1 MSKIVLGLDI
11 GGANLKAASSAGRAV
26 SLPFPLWKQP
36 DKLAASLAEL
46 IAQFPEANEL
56 AVTMTGELCDCFATK
71 REGVQFILN
80 ALPTDKP
87 AQVWSTAGRFVSV
100 LEAIAEPIKVA
111 SANWHAS
118 ATFCGRFMPKG
129 EAIFLDIGST
139 TADII
144 PLLEGAPKSIGFT
157 DFERLKTSELVY
169 TGVKRT
175 PVCAVMPEKTCAE
188 FFAEMRDVN
197 IVLGL
202 MPESPGETDTADGRP
217 ATEKMC
223 LARLARMFGGD
234 TETLAEDFLLEQA
247 ERIHFKQVQQL
258 TAGIREV
265 CRGRDLPMMIIG
277 GIGEWLAQRVLT
289 GLHAKSILSLAGVF
303 GSALSGCVAAYAVA
317 ILAAEK
323 RV

>member
-11 GGANLKAASSAGRAV
+11 GGANLKAASSAGRAM
-26 SLPFPLWKQP
+26 SSPFPLWKQP

-46 IAQFPEANEL
+46 IAQFPEASEL

-87 AQVWSTAGRFVSV
+87 VQVWSNAGRFVRV
-100 LEAIAEPIKVA
+100 PEAIAEPIKVA

-118 ATFCGRFMPKG
+118 ATFCGRLMPKG
-129 EAIFLDIGST
+129 EAIFFDIGST

-144 PLLEGAPKSIGFT
+144 PMT
-157 DFERLKTSELVY
+157 DGLPATKGLADTERLKSSELVY

-188 FFAEMRDVN
+188 FFAEIRDVN

-202 MPESPGETDTADGRP
+202 MREAPEDLDTADGRP

-234 TETLAEDFLLEQA
+234 TETLAEDFLLEKA
-247 ERIHFKQVQQL
+247 
-258 TAGIREV
+258 
-265 CRGRDLPMMIIG
+265 
-277 GIGEWLAQRVLT
+277 
-289 GLHAKSILSLAGVF
+289 
-303 GSALSGCVAAYAVA
+303 
-317 ILAAEK
+317 
-323 RV
+323 